1 MHVLTVT
8 SQSNLSE
15 LSQSLVQFLHED
27 SLVAVEAAGQD
38 AVAQLLKSLNHL
50 RSLWRSEGAEL
61 IYVADM
67 QPKAESDADELYV
80 RLTLA
85 ASPQGEGAPPI
96 EDEIADEIEAQF
108 DEWQTLP
115 DENNELLE
123 KIRLHHSES
132 PILSGGDVDAA
143 WDQADVGEET
153 VGGSVPTPDQDVV
166 DELGEA
172 VGLIYDDY
180 EPLHTAEKLERRDKH
195 RWELNPAS
203 ADEEGEK
210 DEEETDL

>member
-1 MHVLTVT
+1 
-8 SQSNLSE
+8 
-15 LSQSLVQFLHED
+15 
-27 SLVAVEAAGQD
+27 
-38 AVAQLLKSLNHL
+38 VAQLLKSLNHL
-50 RSLWRSEGAEL
+50 RALWQSEGAEL
-61 IYVADM
+61 IYIVDV
-67 QPKAESDADELYV
+67 PPEGKSSPDEPFV
-80 RLTLA
+80 RLILA
-85 ASPQGEGAPPI
+85 VSPQEEDAAGG
-96 EDEIADEIEAQF
+96 DEIANEIEAQF
-108 DEWQTLP
+108 DAWQTLP

-123 KIRLHHSES
+123 KIREHHSES

-143 WDQADVGEET
+143 WDQANDVGEEA
-153 VGGSVPTPDQDVV
+153 VGGSTPTPDQDIV

-210 DEEETDL
+210 DEEESDL